1 MGQQLVK
8 KLLKL
13 LLLFLFAF
21 VAYQS
26 FLFIKGYPGSSD
38 QVEYEVNA
46 EALPTGLHPIV
57 AEKVEF
63 LKEKTAEKEITI
75 LITDD
80 YRSFEEQ
87 DKLYDKGRKT
97 PGKVVT
103 HLEGGESY
111 HNYGL
116 AVDFA
121 LQLENGN
128 VIWDTEYDGNG
139 NGQSDWFEVAEIAKE
154 LGFQWG
160 GDWRGFKDYPHLQMD
175 FGLTINDL
183 QEGKRLKIPQLKT
196 EGTEKRSVFKES

>member
-1 MGQQLVK
+1 M
-8 KLLKL
+8 
-13 LLLFLFAF
+13 LFLFAF

-26 FLFIKGYPGSSD
+26 FLFIKGDPDSAE
-38 QVEYEVNA
+38 QVEYEVVNA
-46 EALPTGLHPIV
+46 ENLPTELHPIL
-57 AEKVEF
+57 ADKVES
-63 LKEKTAEKEITI
+63 LKEKTAEKDITI

-87 DKLYDKGRKT
+87 EKLYDKGRKT
-97 PGKVVT
+97 SGKVVT
-103 HLEGGESY
+103 YTEGGESY

-128 VIWDTEYDGNG
+128 VIWDTEYDGNR
-139 NGQSDWFEVAEIAKE
+139 NGKSDWFEVADIAKD

-183 QEGKRLKIPQLKT
+183 QGGKYLKYP
-196 EGTEKRSVFKES
+196 S

>member
-1 MGQQLVK
+1 MK

-13 LLLFLFAF
+13 LLLFLFAIII
-21 VAYQS
+21 YQS
-26 FLFIKGYPGSSD
+26 FIFIKEYPGSAD
-38 QVEYEVNA
+38 LVDYEINT
-46 EALPTGLHPIV
+46 ETLPTELHPIV
-57 AEKVEF
+57 AEKVEI
-63 LKEKTAEKEITI
+63 LKEKTLEKKITI

-103 HLEGGESY
+103 YMEGGESY
-111 HNYGL
+111 HNFGL

-160 GDWRGFKDYPHLQMD
+160 GDWSGFKDYPHLQMD

-183 QEGKRLKIPQLKT
+183 QKGKRPKYP
-196 EGTEKRSVFKES
+196 S

>member
-1 MGQQLVK
+1 MR

-13 LLLFLFAF
+13 LLLFLFIF
-21 VAYQS
+21 VTYQS
-26 FLFIKGYPGSSD
+26 FFFIKGTPGLSD
-38 QVEYEVNA
+38 QVEYEVNV
-46 EALPTGLHPIV
+46 ETPPSELHPIV
-57 AEKVEF
+57 AEKVEM
-63 LKEKTAEKEITI
+63 LIEQAAEKEIAI

-87 DKLYDKGRKT
+87 DRLYDKGRRT
-97 PGKVVT
+97 PGNVVT
-103 HLEGGESY
+103 HAEGGESY

-121 LQLENGN
+121 LQLGHGN
-128 VIWDTEYDGNG
+128 VVWDIEYDGNG

-183 QEGKRLKIPQLKT
+183 QEGKRPKIPLLIT
-196 EGTEKRSVFKES
+196 EGIEKQSVSKES

>member
-1 MGQQLVK
+1 VK

-21 VAYQS
+21 VTYQS
-26 FLFIKGYPGSSD
+26 FFFIKGNPGSSY
-38 QVEYEVNA
+38 QVEYEVNV
-46 EALPTGLHPIV
+46 ETPPSELHPIV
-57 AEKVEF
+57 AEKVEM
-63 LKEKTAEKEITI
+63 LIEQTAEKEIAI

-87 DKLYDKGRKT
+87 DRLYDKGRRT
-97 PGKVVT
+97 PGNVVT
-103 HLEGGESY
+103 HAEGGESY
-111 HNYGL
+111 HNFGL

-128 VIWDTEYDGNG
+128 VVWDIEYDGNE
-139 NGQSDWFEVAEIAKE
+139 NGQSDWFEVAEIAKG

-183 QEGKRLKIPQLKT
+183 QEGKRPKIPLLIT
-196 EGTEKRSVFKES
+196 EGIEKHSVSKES

>member
-1 MGQQLVK
+1 VK

-13 LLLFLFAF
+13 LLLFLCAF

-26 FLFIKGYPGSSD
+26 FLFIKGNPGLLD
-38 QVEYEVNA
+38 QVEYEVNV
-46 EALPTGLHPIV
+46 ETLPTELHPIV
-57 AEKVEF
+57 AEKVEI
-63 LKEKTAEKEITI
+63 LIEKTAEKNIEI

-80 YRSFEEQ
+80 YRSYEEQ
-87 DKLYDKGRKT
+87 DKLYEKGRST
-97 PGKVVT
+97 PGQVVT
-103 HLEGGESY
+103 HAEGGESY
-111 HNYGL
+111 HNFGL

-128 VIWDTEYDGNG
+128 VIWDIGYDGNG
-139 NGQSDWFEVAEIAKE
+139 NGQSDWFEVSEIAKE

-183 QEGKRLKIPQLKT
+183 QEGKRPKIPQQIT
-196 EGTEKRSVFKES
+196 EGTEKSFFGFLLGSIQ

>member
-1 MGQQLVK
+1 MK

-26 FLFIKGYPGSSD
+26 FFFIKGNPGSSD
-38 QVEYEVNA
+38 QVEYEVNV
-46 EALPTGLHPIV
+46 ETLPTELHPIV
-57 AEKVEF
+57 AEKVEI

-87 DKLYDKGRKT
+87 DKLYDKGRRT
-97 PGKVVT
+97 PGNVVT
-103 HLEGGESY
+103 HSEGGESY
-111 HNYGL
+111 HNFGL

-139 NGQSDWFEVAEIAKE
+139 NGQSDWFEAAEIAKE

-183 QEGKRLKIPQLKT
+183 QEGKRPQIPQLIT

>member
-1 MGQQLVK
+1 MK

-26 FLFIKGYPGSSD
+26 FLFIKGNPGSSD
-38 QVEYEVNA
+38 QVEYEVNV
-46 EALPTGLHPIV
+46 ETLPTELHPIV
-57 AEKVEF
+57 AEKVEI
-63 LKEKTAEKEITI
+63 LKEKTAEKEIAI

-87 DKLYDKGRKT
+87 DKLYDKGRRT

-103 HLEGGESY
+103 HAEGGESY
-111 HNYGL
+111 HNFGL

-128 VIWDTEYDGNG
+128 VIWDIEYDGNG

-183 QEGKRLKIPQLKT
+183 QEGKRPKIPQLIT
-196 EGTEKRSVFKES
+196 EGTEKHSVFKES

>member
-1 MGQQLVK
+1 MK

-13 LLLFLFAF
+13 LALFLFAF

-26 FLFIKGYPGSSD
+26 FLLKGNPGSSD

-46 EALPTGLHPIV
+46 ETLPTQLHPIV
-57 AEKVEF
+57 AEKVGI
-63 LKEKTAEKEITI
+63 LLEKTAEREIII

-80 YRSFEEQ
+80 YHSFEEQ
-87 DKLYDKGRKT
+87 DKLYDKGRRT
-97 PGKVVT
+97 PGNVVT
-103 HLEGGESY
+103 HSEGGESY

-121 LQLENGN
+121 LQLENGD
-128 VIWDTEYDGNG
+128 VIWNTEYDGNG

-160 GDWRGFKDYPHLQMD
+160 GDWRSFIDYPHLQMD

-183 QEGKRLKIPQLKT
+183 QEGKRPKIPQLLT
-196 EGTEKRSVFKES
+196 EGTEKRSVFNES

>member
-1 MGQQLVK
+1 MK
-8 KLLKL
+8 KLLKFF
-13 LLLFLFAF
+13 LLFLLAF

-38 QVEYEVNA
+38 QVEYEANA
-46 EALPTGLHPIV
+46 KILPTELHPIL
-57 AEKVEF
+57 AEKVEI
-63 LKEKTAEKEITI
+63 LKEKATEKGITI

-103 HLEGGESY
+103 YMKGGESY

-128 VIWDTEYDGNG
+128 VIWDTEYDGNR

-175 FGLTINDL
+175 FSLTINDL
-183 QEGKRLKIPQLKT
+183 QKGKHPKYP
-196 EGTEKRSVFKES
+196 S

>member
-1 MGQQLVK
+1 MK

-13 LLLFLFAF
+13 LLLFLFEF
-21 VAYQS
+21 GAYQS
-26 FLFIKGYPGSSD
+26 FLFIKGYFGSSD

-46 EALPTGLHPIV
+46 ETLPTELHPIV
-57 AEKVEF
+57 ARKVEN

-80 YRSFEEQ
+80 YRSFDEQ
-87 DKLYDKGRKT
+87 GKLYDKGRRA

-111 HNYGL
+111 HNFGL

-139 NGQSDWFEVAEIAKE
+139 NGHSDWFEVAEIAKE

-160 GDWRGFKDYPHLQMD
+160 GDWRGFIDYPHLQMD

-183 QEGKRLKIPQLKT
+183 QEGKRPKIPQLKT

>member
-1 MGQQLVK
+1 MK
-8 KLLKL
+8 NLLKL
-13 LLLFLFAF
+13 LLLFLISF
-21 VAYQS
+21 VAYQ
-26 FLFIKGYPGSSD
+26 FILFIKENTGSTD
-38 QVEYEVNA
+38 QVEYEVNVKTLPA
-46 EALPTGLHPIV
+46 ELHPIV
-57 AEKVEF
+57 AEKVEI
-63 LKEKTAEKEITI
+63 LLEKTAERGITI

-87 DKLYDKGRKT
+87 DKLYDKGRRT

-103 HLEGGESY
+103 HAEGGDSY
-111 HNYGL
+111 HNFGL

-128 VIWDTEYDGNG
+128 VIWNTEYDGNG

-160 GDWRGFKDYPHLQMD
+160 GDWHGFKDYPHLQMD

-183 QEGKRLKIPQLKT
+183 QEGKRPKIPQPIT
-196 EGTEKRSVFKES
+196 EGAEKTFGF

>member
-1 MGQQLVK
+1 VK

-13 LLLFLFAF
+13 LLLFLIAF

-26 FLFIKGYPGSSD
+26 FLLKGNPGSSN
-38 QVEYEVNA
+38 QVEYEANA
-46 EALPTGLHPIV
+46 ETLPTELHPIV
-57 AEKVEF
+57 AEKVGILLE
-63 LKEKTAEKEITI
+63 ETAEREITI

-87 DKLYDKGRKT
+87 DKIYDKGRGT

-103 HLEGGESY
+103 HSEGGESY

-128 VIWDTEYDGNG
+128 VIWNTEYDGNG

-183 QEGKRLKIPQLKT
+183 QEGKRPKIPQLIT
-196 EGTEKRSVFKES
+196 EGTEKRSFFKELY

>member
-1 MGQQLVK
+1 VK

-13 LLLFLFAF
+13 LLLFLCAF

-26 FLFIKGYPGSSD
+26 FLFIKGNPGLSD
-38 QVEYEVNA
+38 QVEYEVNV
-46 EALPTGLHPIV
+46 ETLPTELHPIV
-57 AEKVEF
+57 AEKVEI
-63 LKEKTAEKEITI
+63 LIEKTAEKNIEI

-80 YRSFEEQ
+80 YRSYEEQ
-87 DKLYDKGRKT
+87 DKLYDKGRRT

-103 HLEGGESY
+103 HSEGGESY
-111 HNYGL
+111 HNFGL

-128 VIWDTEYDGNG
+128 VIWDIGYDGNG
-139 NGQSDWFEVAEIAKE
+139 NGQSDWFEVSEIAKE

-183 QEGKRLKIPQLKT
+183 QEGKRPKIPQQIT
-196 EGTEKRSVFKES
+196 EGTEKSFFGFLLGSIQ

>member
-1 MGQQLVK
+1 MK

-13 LLLFLFAF
+13 LLVIPLFLFAF

-26 FLFIKGYPGSSD
+26 FIFIKGPGSSD
-38 QVEYEVNA
+38 QVENEVNAETLPTEPRPIEYEVNA
-46 EALPTGLHPIV
+46 ENLPTELHPIV
-57 AEKVEF
+57 AEKVKI
-63 LKEKTAEKEITI
+63 LKEKTAEKKITI

-87 DKLYDKGRKT
+87 DELYDKGRNT

-103 HLEGGESY
+103 HVEGGESY
-111 HNYGL
+111 HNFGF

-121 LQLENGN
+121 LLLENGN

-139 NGQSDWFEVAEIAKE
+139 NDQSDWLEVAEIAKE

-160 GDWRGFKDYPHLQMD
+160 GDWYGFKDYPHLQMD
-175 FGLTINDL
+175 FDLTINDL
-183 QEGKRLKIPQLKT
+183 QEGKRPKHP
-196 EGTEKRSVFKES
+196 S

>member
-1 MGQQLVK
+1 MK

-21 VAYQS
+21 VAYQ
-26 FLFIKGYPGSSD
+26 FILFIKENPGSTD
-38 QVEYEVNA
+38 QVEYEVNV
-46 EALPTGLHPIV
+46 ETLPTELHPIV
-57 AEKVEF
+57 AEKVEI
-63 LKEKTAEKEITI
+63 LIEKTVAKKIEI

-87 DKLYDKGRKT
+87 DNIYDEGRRT

-103 HLEGGESY
+103 HAKGGESY
-111 HNYGL
+111 HNFGL

-128 VIWDTEYDGNG
+128 VIWDIEYDGNG

-183 QEGKRLKIPQLKT
+183 QEGKRLKIPQLIT

>member
-1 MGQQLVK
+1 MK
-8 KLLKL
+8 KLLKI

-26 FLFIKGYPGSSD
+26 FLFIKGNPDTSE
-38 QVEYEVNA
+38 QVEYEVNV
-46 EALPTGLHPIV
+46 ETLPVETLPTELHPIV
-57 AEKVEF
+57 AGQVEI
-63 LKEKTAEKEITI
+63 LIEKTAEKKITI

-80 YRSFEEQ
+80 YRSYEEQ
-87 DKLYDKGRKT
+87 DKLYDKGRRT

-103 HLEGGESY
+103 HAEGGESY
-111 HNYGL
+111 HNFGL

-128 VIWDTEYDGNG
+128 VIWDVEYDGNR

-160 GDWRGFKDYPHLQMD
+160 GDWRDFKDYPHLQMD
-175 FGLTINDL
+175 FGLTIDDL
-183 QEGKRLKIPQLKT
+183 QEGKRPKIN
-196 EGTEKRSVFKES
+196 S